1 MITVVA
7 EIGQNHNGDLLLA
20 LDMCTAARD
29 AGVDVV
35 KFQKRTPSLA
45 VPKEQQGV
53 PKDTP
58 WGKMTY
64 LEYRERLEFGIPEYV
79 EIDRHCSNLGIAW
92 TVSVWDEPSFELV
105 RSNFPRLP
113 FYKIPSACLT
123 DDSLLEMVASTEV
136 PVVLST
142 GMSTLEEVK
151 HAVDILGSN
160 GLVLCHCNS
169 TYPCPKED
177 LNLRVITSLKGLFP
191 DSVMGYSGHE
201 VGLATTVAAVAL
213 GAQYIERHITLD
225 RSMWGT
231 DQSASVEPNGFKRL
245 VDDIRAVEASLGD
258 GVKRVTD
265 GELEAMKKL
274 RRV

>member
-7 EIGQNHNGDLLLA
+7 EIGQNHNGTLSLA
-20 LDMCTAARD
+20 LDMCIAARD
-29 AGVDVV
+29 AGADVA
-35 KFQKRTPSLA
+35 KFQKRTPALA
-45 VPKEQQGV
+45 VPKAQQGV

-58 WGKMTY
+58 WGRMTY
-64 LEYRERLEFGIPEYV
+64 LEYREHLEFGVPEYD
-79 EIDRHCSNLGIAW
+79 EIDLYCKWLGIPW
-92 TVSVWDEPSFELV
+92 TVSVWDEPSFELMHL
-105 RSNFPRLP
+105 NFPHLP

-123 DDSLLEMVASTEV
+123 DDSLLEMVASAEV

-142 GMSTLEEVK
+142 GMSTLDEVR
-151 HAVDILGSN
+151 HAVDILGSH

-177 LNLRVITSLKGLFP
+177 LNLKVITSLAELFP
-191 DSVMGYSGHE
+191 DSIIGYSGHE

-213 GAQYIERHITLD
+213 GAQYVERHITLD

-231 DQSASVEPNGFKRL
+231 DQSASVEPQGFSRL
-245 VDDIRAVEASLGD
+245 VDDIRAVESALGD

-274 RRV
+274 RRK